1 MSISIVSLLVDFGLV
16 VLIWIIQLIIY
27 PSFQYYQKANLIRW
41 HRKYT
46 VLIGFVV
53 LPLMILQLGFAIY
66 ETTVA
71 ATVLGAISLILIVL
85 VWISTF
91 LQFVP
96 LHNAVSKGSAGDA
109 ILSLLVK
116 KNWLRTGIWTMVFIV
131 NVVTFTTI

>member
-27 PSFQYYQKANLIRW
+27 PSFQYYQKANLIRL

-109 ILSLLVK
+109 IRPLLVK